1 MARRS
6 EERIIDVLRFVD
18 SYIKINSFPPSIRE
32 ICAGTTTLQPPPWT
46 GSWWNL
52 RKEE

>member
-18 SYIKINSFPPSIRE
+18 RILVELEKRGMIKRLKGRNRAIAVCES
-32 ICAGTTTLQPPPWT
+32 ALQET
-46 GSWWNL
+46 EV
-52 RKEE
+52 RR